1 MALSSNNAHH
11 KGEVLVDVS
20 AMADEDMRQKHRPR
34 YASAPVMRAL
44 LTIGL
49 LILVVTVLV
58 LSWDTG
64 DGVVSPPVGYQ
75 ADAPTVEGSLGNDS
89 ATSEQATRLSA
100 GGLARIAQ
108 LPSGVVAT
116 RTEPAKIDPV
126 GLSDRAT
133 ACLRVIDHISEQP
146 VAGAVVR
153 SLRNGADIAFTDGQG
168 LAALPVA
175 SAVQMAVVSEG
186 YLLRLAPVRLGST
199 EAEPQVVRLVADQWS
214 LRRRFAFVDPDGQRL
229 TEVFV
234 RIKPVGKRSES
245 RMPVPP
251 DDDIVRRAWSEH
263 TMLATREVSRDV
275 AIQLGSESVD
285 RVLRLTN
292 DMPIIRFAMPGDFLL
307 EAATTTGLVARAEV
321 AVILG
326 SEPPPQLVRMKTGA
340 LVSGLVTDLAGV
352 ALERAEITIQGS
364 GPLGLRAT
372 TATDGSFTVGPLPI
386 GSATLLVRHGTH
398 VAISHGPVPVPAQ
411 DVLIQLAELSRRPL
425 KGRVRARPNHQPI
438 ADALVVWQITG
449 GAAITAKT
457 AVDGTFE
464 LQAAGEIACKLR
476 VQAPGYVGYVELVEP
491 DAGFANYDVWPADLA
506 TRIDQGVTAS
516 LEGLVFDPDG
526 EPVANTSVRWMPDNP
541 SGSTT
546 LPGRLVLEGAMLQM
560 PGVAVTD
567 SSGAFVIETNQFGRG
582 RLLLVSDGTKN
593 VVATAIA
600 GQSKKGFELRQ

>member
-11 KGEVLVDVS
+11 KGDGLVDLG
-20 AMADEDMRQKHRPR
+20 ALADEDMRQKHRPR

-44 LTIGL
+44 LTTAL
-49 LILVVTVLV
+49 LILVGTVVV
-58 LSWDTG
+58 LTWDAG
-64 DGVVSPPVGYQ
+64 DGVAPPPGGNWPL
-75 ADAPTVEGSLGNDS
+75 APTGTGRLGDQS
-89 ATSEQATRLSA
+89 TASEQAGGLSA
-100 GGLARIAQ
+100 GDLRRISQ
-108 LPSGVVAT
+108 LPPGVVAT
-116 RTEPAKIDPV
+116 RTTPARIDPL

-153 SLRNGADIAFTDGQG
+153 SLRNGADIAFTNDLG

-175 SAVQMAVVSEG
+175 RAVQMAVVVEG

-199 EAEPQVVRLVADQWS
+199 EAEPQVVRLVPDRWS
-214 LRRRFAFVDPDGQRL
+214 LRRRFAFVDSDGQRL

-234 RIKPVGKRSES
+234 RIKPVGKRAVA
-245 RMPVPP
+245 RLPVPP
-251 DDDIVRRAWSEH
+251 DDDIARRAWSEH

-275 AIQLGSESVD
+275 AIQLGSENVD

-292 DMPIIRFAMPGDFLL
+292 DIPIIRFARPGDFIM
-307 EAATTTGLVARAEV
+307 EAATTTGLVARAKV

-326 SEPPPQLVRMKTGA
+326 SEPPPQLIAMMNGA
-340 LVSGLVTDLAGV
+340 SVSGRVTNLEGV
-352 ALERAEITIQGS
+352 ALKDAEITIQGS
-364 GPLGLRAT
+364 EPLGLRAT
-372 TATDGSFTVGPLPI
+372 TTPDGMFTMGPLPA
-386 GSATLLVRHGTH
+386 GPVTLLARHGTH
-398 VAISHGPVPVPAQ
+398 IAIAHGPVSAPAN
-411 DVLIQLAELSRRPL
+411 DVLIQLEELRRRPL
-425 KGRVRARPNHQPI
+425 RGRVRARPNHEPI
-438 ADALVVWQITG
+438 AGALVVWQITG

-464 LQAAGEIACKLR
+464 LQAAGDTACKLR
-476 VQAPGYVGYVELVEP
+476 VQAAGYVGYVELVEP

-506 TRIDQGVTAS
+506 TRVDKGVTSS
-516 LEGLVFDPDG
+516 LEGLVLDPDG
-526 EPVANTSVRWMPDNP
+526 LPVANASVRWMPDNP
-541 SGSTT
+541 SGSAT
-546 LPGRLVLEGAMLQM
+546 LPGRLVLEGVMLQM

-600 GQSKKGFELRQ
+600 GQSKKGIELRQ